1 MIFTDIAR
9 MSFIFLL
16 MIDQFL
22 GCWISMVVSKSG
34 QKHILNISQIFIT
47 ALGVLLLTGVS
58 ALAQVAKSSSSPN
71 ALVFE
76 STQLSPAGEA
86 SKMRNVILKDFDAK
100 VEFVP
105 NDNQFRI
112 QSKNV
117 GLLGGMHGDFID
129 LEKSGSLHD
138 IGGILKNLEKREFS
152 KSLSD
157 LGGAIDGKQNYIPWM
172 QATYIMAANRKA
184 LEFLPRGADIN
195 RLSYEQLI
203 EWGAA
208 IKSATGKEMIGLP
221 VGANGLLHRFIQGYL
236 LPAYTGGTV
245 RGFNSNEA
253 REMWKMARRL
263 WQQTNPKSTDYSEMG
278 QALLNDDAWIVWDH
292 TARLKGA
299 FSARP
304 DDFIAFPAP
313 SGPKGRA
320 FMAVL
325 AGLAIPKSTTDY
337 AAAERLIE
345 YLTNPKTQLTTL
357 QEVGFFP
364 VVELNGLTEGFGKTN
379 PGLSLLQYAVL
390 SQSGAA
396 DALPV
401 LLPIGLGDR
410 GGEFNTVYRLTF
422 SQIILRGNDID
433 EVLAKQGK
441 RLEQI
446 LSIQNAP
453 CWQPDAPSN
462 GPCPIE

>member
-1 MIFTDIAR
+1 MR
-9 MSFIFLL
+9 
-16 MIDQFL
+16 
-22 GCWISMVVSKSG
+22 SG
-34 QKHILNISQIFIT
+34 QRNQKQSLNISKTFF
-47 ALGVLLLTGVS
+47 ALLAIMALAS
-58 ALAQVAKSSSSPN
+58 APVFAHAQVAKSPSSLN

-86 SKMRNVILKDFDAK
+86 SKMRNIILKDFDAA
-100 VEFVP
+100 VEFRP
-105 NDNQFRI
+105 NDNQFRA
-112 QSKNV
+112 QLNGV
-117 GLLGGMHGDFID
+117 GLLGGMHSDFVE
-129 LEKSGSLHD
+129 LGKSKSLYD
-138 IGGILKNLEKREFS
+138 VGAILTKLEKREFS
-152 KSLSD
+152 KSLSN
-157 LGGAIDGKQNYIPWM
+157 LGGVAGGQQNYIPWM

-184 LEFLPRGADIN
+184 LEFLPRGADLN

-253 REMWKMARRL
+253 REMWKMLRRL

-278 QALLNDDAWIVWDH
+278 QALLNGDAWIVWDH
-292 TARLKGA
+292 TARLKDA
-299 FSARP
+299 FSEHP
-304 DDFIAFPAP
+304 GDFIAFPAP

-325 AGLAIPKSTTDY
+325 AGLAIPKNTTDF
-337 AAAERLIE
+337 ATAERLIE
-345 YLTNPKTQLTTL
+345 YLSRPEVQLTTL

-364 VVELNGLTEGFGKTN
+364 VVELKELADGFAKKN
-379 PGLSLLQYAVL
+379 PGLSLLQYAVS
-390 SQSGAA
+390 SQSSAT

-401 LLPIGLGDR
+401 LLPIGLGDK

-422 SQIILRGNDID
+422 SQIVLRGNDID
-433 EVLAKQGK
+433 EVLGKQSK

-446 LSIQNAP
+446 ISLQNTP
-453 CWQPDAPSN
+453 CWQPDAPSD